1 MLKKP
6 NNPGLK
12 KLPAKVRNNMGY
24 AATGGNVK
32 TKLKEITGAL
42 KKASKMHAA
51 QAKYLENV
59 MKKIK

>member
-1 MLKKP
+1 MVNLTKAQTR
-6 NNPGLK
+6 
-12 KLPAKVRNNMGY
+12 KL
-24 AATGGNVK
+24 
-32 TKLKEITGAL
+32 ISSL

>member
-42 KKASKMHAA
+42 KKLLRCMQLKL
-51 QAKYLENV
+51 KL
-59 MKKIK
+59 